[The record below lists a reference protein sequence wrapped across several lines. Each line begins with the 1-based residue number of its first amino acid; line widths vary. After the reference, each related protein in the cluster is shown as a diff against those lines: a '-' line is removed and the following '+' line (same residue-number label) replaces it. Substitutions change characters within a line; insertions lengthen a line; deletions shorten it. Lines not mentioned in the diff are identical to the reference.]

1 MAVITDRPWAHVNQ
15 GAHTG
20 YYSLSYGRQN
30 GNVIFSPGID
40 RFILVDNHDIW
51 TVFETAKLLS
61 SKIPCQVY
69 VLGADSGPSVPTK
82 WGPRHQFNS
91 KTCIEY
97 TFANKSNMKILGSS
111 IITARQTPLLTPIK
125 VPNAIIHEG
134 YPVDYDNEQG
144 RAMIEKLQDY
154 ARFTLRALY
163 AIKFADACNNV
174 KPASEMIDYFDSNLG
189 KVIRNSPDHTYSEYG
204 MLRTVK
210 TILYH
215 ADTVETAL
223 DQIAQAMQDAPDQP
237 MLRNKFYEILGIEPP
252 ESVANIKFSGRA
264 SPWAIA

>member
-1 MAVITDRPWAHVNQ
+1 MTLQTDRPWTHVNQ
-15 GAHTG
+15 GAHAN
-20 YYSLSYGRQN
+20 YYSLGYGRTN
-30 GNVIFSPGID
+30 GNVIFAPGID
-40 RFILVDNHDIW
+40 RFILADNYDIW

-61 SKIPCQVY
+61 SKIPLQVY
-69 VLGADSGPSVPTK
+69 ILGADSGPSVPER

-97 TFANKSNMKILGSS
+97 TFADKSNLKVMGSS
-111 IITARQTPLLTPIK
+111 IITARQTPLMTPIK
-125 VPNAIIHEG
+125 AANAVVHEG
-134 YPVDYDNEQG
+134 FPIDYDNESG
-144 RAMIEKLQDY
+144 RAMIERLQDY

-174 KPASEMIDYFDSNLG
+174 KPMAEMFDYFDPQLG
-189 KVIRNSPDHTYSEYG
+189 KVISSSPDHTYSEYG

-215 ADTVETAL
+215 ANTVEEAL
-223 DQIAQAMQDAPDQP
+223 DNIALAMRDAPDQP
-237 MLRNKFYEILGIEPP
+237 LFRNKFYEILGIPVP
-252 ESVANIKFSGRA
+252 DSVKNLQWSGKA

>member
-1 MAVITDRPWAHVNQ
+1 MSNTGRPWTHVNQ
-15 GAHTG
+15 GVHTN

-30 GNVIFSPGID
+30 GNVIFAPGID
-40 RFILVDNHDIW
+40 RFILADNYDIW

-61 SKIPCQVY
+61 SKIPLQVY
-69 VLGADSGPSVPTK
+69 VLGADSGPSVPER

-97 TFANKSNMKILGSS
+97 TFADKSNLKILGSS
-111 IITARQTPLLTPIK
+111 IITARQTPLLTAIK
-125 VPNAIIHEG
+125 TADAIVHEG
-134 YPVDYDNEQG
+134 FPEDYNNDDG
-144 RAMIEKLQDY
+144 RAMIERLQDY

-174 KPASEMIDYFDSNLG
+174 KPATEMMDYFDPKLG
-189 KVIRNSPDHTYSEYG
+189 KVIRNNPDHTYSEYG

-215 ADTVETAL
+215 ADSVETAL
-223 DQIAQAMQDAPDQP
+223 SQIEQAMQDAPDQP
-237 MLRNKFYEILGIEPP
+237 LFRKKFYEILGIPVP
-252 ESVANIKFSGRA
+252 ESVASIKFSGRA